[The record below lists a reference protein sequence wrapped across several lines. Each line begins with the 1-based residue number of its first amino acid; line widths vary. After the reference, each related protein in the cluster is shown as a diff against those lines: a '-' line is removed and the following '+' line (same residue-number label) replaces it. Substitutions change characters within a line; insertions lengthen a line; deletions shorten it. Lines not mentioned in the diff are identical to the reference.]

1 MKYTEIDTKDM
12 PVFEAFRLWFI
23 GLSEEERF
31 ALRGSSSQYGKSMK
45 GYDFHTLTKARE
57 YFEEHIWPSMQAEH
71 KGKP

>member
-1 MKYTEIDTKDM
+1 MKYTELDTKDN

-31 ALRGSSSQYGKSMK
+31 ALRGSDSQYRKSMN
-45 GYDFHTLTKARE
+45 GYDFYTLTKARE
-57 YFEEHIWPSMQAEH
+57 YFEEHVWPTMQAEH